1 MPNTPTLP
9 PQARSMGLESRSVT
23 SLDEPGR
30 LESTSHG
37 YGDSLGDDY
46 CLNKAAQ
53 TMASKM
59 AVWKAK

>member
-1 MPNTPTLP
+1 MPNPPTLL
-9 PQARSMGLESRSVT
+9 PQARSMGFESCSVT
-23 SLDEPGR
+23 ALDEPGR
-30 LESTSHG
+30 LESMVHG
-37 YGDSLGDDY
+37 SGDSLGDAY

>member
-1 MPNTPTLP
+1 
-9 PQARSMGLESRSVT
+9 MGFKSWSVT
-23 SLDEPGR
+23 ALDEPGR
-30 LESTSHG
+30 LESIAHES
-37 YGDSLGDDY
+37 GDSFGDAY